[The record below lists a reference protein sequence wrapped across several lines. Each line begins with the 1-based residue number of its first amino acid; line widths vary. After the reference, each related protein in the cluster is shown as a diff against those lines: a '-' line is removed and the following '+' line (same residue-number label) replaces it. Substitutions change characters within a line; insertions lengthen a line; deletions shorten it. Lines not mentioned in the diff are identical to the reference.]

1 MPTSTVMVLGILLA
15 LWCCCKGLKSC
26 RRNWKKRNDD
36 KMGPYLGQH
45 ETKLGEGGKNVT
57 VQAREEEQNLTG
69 SSEEDDGKKKP
80 GQIKKGHHTLLAGA
94 DFFRGNQENTSNKRG
109 GAATYQARLDHNE
122 SGVNENHLSIIGEA
136 RRFRDEQREKRKSKN
151 NSASRENKS
160 SSSKPKKLT
169 ERSTPRSKRKNSF
182 EEVQLPTEAQLVSMA
197 FGGNK

>member
-1 MPTSTVMVLGILLA
+1 MVLGILAA

-45 ETKLGEGGKNVT
+45 ETKLGCEGGENVT
-57 VQAREEEQNLTG
+57 VQAREEDQNLTG
-69 SSEEDDGKKKP
+69 SSEEGDRKKKS
-80 GQIKKGHHTLLAGA
+80 GQIKKGHHTLLPGTN
-94 DFFRGNQENTSNKRG
+94 FYGGNQEKTSNKR

-122 SGVNENHLSIIGEA
+122 SGVNENHLSIMGEA

-160 SSSKPKKLT
+160 RSSKPKKRT
-169 ERSTPRSKRKNSF
+169 EVWGERECVIYAPVRFLGSTLAAAIQ
-182 EEVQLPTEAQLVSMA
+182 V
-197 FGGNK
+197 